1 MEGKDLG
8 FLYFP
13 FIYRPSPVAPHHA
26 DSTQQMDISQALMGL
41 LSSQPSQFFLT
52 GADEHKHQDA
62 IRMAPNYCV
71 PEQLPCHQG
80 GADPAFSCNDALLA
94 EEAFKQVP
102 LPLAY
107 ILLSTVRLSTVLTCK
122 LTNRP

>member
-62 IRMAPNYCV
+62 IRMAPNYCI
-71 PEQLPCHQG
+71 PEQLPLSSKVRVVQTLHPV
-80 GADPAFSCNDALLA
+80 AMAL
-94 EEAFKQVP
+94 
-102 LPLAY
+102 
-107 ILLSTVRLSTVLTCK
+107 S
-122 LTNRP
+122 